1 MLKKS
6 GRTALRPYRINWVL
20 QPNVYKFSMIKDQFT
35 WDFWYLYEPD
45 QQLYHV
51 YLLAADWQ
59 YKHTETH
66 HLYSRLTYAI
76 TSDFKSFKI
85 QHQNIINCRENQS
98 IWTGCTLNINRNN
111 YWMFY
116 TERQTK
122 GDYFAAQTIK
132 LAQSNHLKQWTI
144 EDQFSLSPE
153 FIDPDFKCFIRTQ
166 NPGDRTAHAW
176 RDPYIFKV
184 EKSYYMLVA
193 AKHII
198 DQNHPQH
205 KNACIALLKADN
217 NNLKKWELV
226 HPSLITGYEELELP
240 QLYRHQKTDEVILLV
255 STWDERDYQQSVEP
269 GKIYRERGQLLAFSA
284 ASLEDAL
291 SGKFHQK
298 PQIIIGEGG
307 SIQAS
312 IYGGV
317 WISELK
323 ALVGFDF
330 KQGGYQV
337 LHTAQLPSLCQNLV
351 YLNSET
357 RQIREMG

>member
-1 MLKKS
+1 M
-6 GRTALRPYRINWVL
+6 
-20 QPNVYKFSMIKDQFT
+20 
-35 WDFWYLYEPD
+35 
-45 QQLYHV
+45 
-51 YLLAADWQ
+51 
-59 YKHTETH
+59 
-66 HLYSRLTYAI
+66 TYAI

-98 IWTGCTLNINRNN
+98 IWTGCTININCNSKTRFLEETGFLDPKTAFN
-111 YWMFY
+111 YLMFY

-132 LAQSNHLKQWTI
+132 LAQSNDLKNWIVDNT
-144 EDQFSLSPE
+144 FSLEPE
-153 FIDPDFKCFIRTQ
+153 LIDPNFRYFIITQ

-240 QLYRHQKTDEVILLV
+240 QLYRHQKTDQVILLV
-255 STWDERDYQQSVEP
+255 STWDERDYQQSVEQD
-269 GKIYRERGQLLAFSA
+269 KIYRERGQLLAFSA

-291 SGKFHQK
+291 GGKFHQK
-298 PQIIIGEGG
+298 PQIIIGEAG

-323 ALVGFDF
+323 AIVGFDF

-357 RQIREMG
+357 HQLREMG